1 MKRRDFLVGAGAGAA
16 GVAAGVVGDRAV
28 RVGRLSAD
36 KQASSGKAPAVVSGR
51 EVGTE
56 WKIQTSWPSGV
67 GLEVFKEWCA
77 GIVEQTSGELA
88 FKPFGAND
96 LVGEFQ
102 LFDAVQRGEL
112 EAMNPFTQY
121 WSGRAPAA
129 AFLAS
134 YPMGLRNPHEW
145 DVFYY
150 SLGGIDLARELFA
163 QYGLHY
169 VGPVQ
174 HGANIIHSK
183 VPIRSI
189 EDFKGRRIRL
199 PGGMVAALFQAA
211 GAKTTMLPGT
221 AIFPALKDDVIDA
234 ADYVG
239 PAVNYALGFH
249 EVTSYI
255 CMGPPG
261 LMSVYQP
268 VDLMDITVGM
278 EAWNALPKR
287 LQDFVETE
295 VHVYS
300 DTHLARVE
308 AADQDAWHKFEEAG
322 TEITRLSAA
331 DVAAFTELAIPIWF
345 EWANRDK
352 AATRIFKAQLD
363 YMMSGSLGYVT
374 PEAIKGHKL
383 QWQ

>member
-1 MKRRDFLVGAGAGAA
+1 MRRRDFLIGAGAGAA
-16 GVAAGVVGDRAV
+16 GVAAGVAGDRLAA
-28 RVGRLSAD
+28 RAGRTG
-36 KQASSGKAPAVVSGR
+36 QSSAPAVVSGN
-51 EVGTE
+51 EIGTE
-56 WKIQTSWPSGV
+56 WRIQTSWPG
-67 GLEVFKEWCA
+67 GIGFEVFKRWCDS
-77 GIVEQTSGELA
+77 IVEKTSGELA
-88 FKPFGAND
+88 FTPYGAND

-121 WSGRAPAA
+121 WSGRLPAA

-134 YPMGLRNPHEW
+134 YPMGLRHSNEW

-150 SLGGIDLARELFA
+150 SLGGLEMARELFA
-163 QYGLHY
+163 QYDLHY

-183 VPIRSI
+183 SPIRSI
-189 EDFKGRRIRL
+189 EDFKGRRIRM

-211 GAKTTMLPGT
+211 GAKTTMLPGSE
-221 AIFPALKDDVIDA
+221 IFQALKDDIIDA

-249 EVTSYI
+249 EVTDYI

-268 VDLMDITVGM
+268 VDLMDITVGAK
-278 EAWNALPKR
+278 AWNALPKK
-287 LQDFVETE
+287 LQEFVETE

-300 DTHLARVE
+300 DLHLAGVE
-308 AADQDAWHKFEEAG
+308 KADQEAWDKFEEAG
-322 TEITRLSAA
+322 SEITRLDA
-331 DVAAFTELAIPIWF
+331 DDVVAFTELAIPIWF
-345 EWANRDK
+345 EWANRD
-352 AATRIFKAQLD
+352 AAAARIFKTQLD

-374 PEAIKGHKL
+374 PDAISGYELKWL
-383 QWQ
+383 